1 MQPIHPD
8 QLLTFD
14 FENIGYPE
22 PPGAAALV
30 ERDLRLL
37 DSRNLADARGDDLE
51 MPAGP
56 AGKDGLERR

>member
-14 FENIGYPE
+14 FENVADPQ
-22 PPGAAALV
+22 PAGAAALV

-37 DSRNLADARGDDLE
+37 DSRNLADTSGDDLE
-51 MPAGP
+51 VPAGP